1 MKEEWKSIPD
11 FPDYAASSLGRIKRV
26 VPDRHGRIITSI
38 LKIVTRRD
46 GYCTV
51 TLHRNARQATFL
63 VHRLICTTFH
73 GNAPSK
79 KHHAAHNNGIK
90 ANNSAGNVRWASPHE
105 NNMDKHRHGTMKTGS
120 DHHAIKKP
128 ECMPR
133 GILHGNAKV
142 NDADVIAIRSDNRP
156 QTKIADQYGIS
167 QSLVSQIKRKTI
179 WRHI

>member
-1 MKEEWKSIPD
+1 MHDIP
-11 FPDYAASSLGRIKRV
+11 
-26 VPDRHGRIITSI
+26 
-38 LKIVTRRD
+38 
-46 GYCTV
+46 
-51 TLHRNARQATFL
+51 RQRA
-63 VHRLICTTFH
+63 
-73 GNAPSK
+73 K
-79 KHHAAHNNGIK
+79 QKHHAAHNNGIK

-167 QSLVSQIKRKTI
+167 QSLVSQIKRKPYGGI
-179 WRHI
+179 FKRINYKWLI